1 MMNSKTADCGC
12 GQSVSGSAIP
22 ESKSPNVPTSPLGIL
37 RLSNI
42 GEKIPKADVMVRI
55 IRAMGASANSVIY
68 SPQQETEGECG
79 RLARL
84 ILQCTSMERKLIAAI
99 IDTILDERHQED
111 TSKEEG

>member
-1 MMNSKTADCGC
+1 M
-12 GQSVSGSAIP
+12 
-22 ESKSPNVPTSPLGIL
+22 
-37 RLSNI
+37 
-42 GEKIPKADVMVRI
+42 
-55 IRAMGASANSVIY
+55 IY